1 MKKYFFFLITFLL
14 YIFSPHFVFASEYF
28 DREYTVLYTVQE
40 NGTTSV
46 QITVT
51 LINKTSDY
59 YASSDTIQVGFE
71 SITNVKAS
79 DPDGPLEPKITK
91 TEAGNEIELIFKKKV
106 VGKDKK
112 LVFNLSFD
120 TPNIAKHDGKIWEIN
135 IPGIANPEEF
145 SNFTAEVR
153 VPSTFG
159 KPAYIKP
166 FQKDNT
172 LIFSKEQLGKSGIS
186 LAFGTEQIYQF
197 NLTYHLRNTNVFPIR
212 TEIALPP
219 TTNYQEVV
227 IDAINPHPENVTID
241 KDGNWLAEY
250 ILAPS
255 QRIDVTAR
263 GRARIYLEPRP
274 EPLSKDDFRLYT
286 KEKPFWQSNNPKIK
300 ELAQKLKTPRAI
312 YDYVVSTL
320 DYDFSR
326 VTQNKPRLG
335 ALKALEE
342 PQSAVCLEFTDL
354 FIALARAA
362 GIPAREINGYAHTE
376 NPRQRPLSLVQDI
389 LHAWPEYY
397 DFQRQTWVMVDP
409 TWENTTGGIDYF
421 DVFDYDHF
429 TFVRKGIDSQYPI
442 PPGGYKYSGDE
453 KKKDISISFV
463 DSFSNAIP
471 KIQIVPIFPD
481 KVLAGV
487 AINGKIQV
495 INMGGKLSE
504 AQTASI
510 ISKTLTPSIQTI
522 FIPQL
527 PPFGKKEISFSFRKT
542 PFFSHGTHT
551 FTFTLKDTIIAHS
564 IKVSPFTLN
573 KNQIIGG
580 VGVGIS
586 TIILFIIA
594 IKARS
599 LRFSR

>member
-91 TEAGNEIELIFKKKV
+91 TEAGNEIELTFKKKV

-159 KPAYIKP
+159 KPDYIKP

-362 GIPAREINGYAHTE
+362 GIPAREING
-376 NPRQRPLSLVQDI
+376 
-389 LHAWPEYY
+389 
-397 DFQRQTWVMVDP
+397 
-409 TWENTTGGIDYF
+409 
-421 DVFDYDHF
+421 
-429 TFVRKGIDSQYPI
+429 
-442 PPGGYKYSGDE
+442 
-453 KKKDISISFV
+453 
-463 DSFSNAIP
+463 
-471 KIQIVPIFPD
+471 
-481 KVLAGV
+481 
-487 AINGKIQV
+487 
-495 INMGGKLSE
+495 
-504 AQTASI
+504 
-510 ISKTLTPSIQTI
+510 
-522 FIPQL
+522 
-527 PPFGKKEISFSFRKT
+527 
-542 PFFSHGTHT
+542 
-551 FTFTLKDTIIAHS
+551 
-564 IKVSPFTLN
+564 
-573 KNQIIGG
+573 
-580 VGVGIS
+580 
-586 TIILFIIA
+586 
-594 IKARS
+594 
-599 LRFSR
+599 